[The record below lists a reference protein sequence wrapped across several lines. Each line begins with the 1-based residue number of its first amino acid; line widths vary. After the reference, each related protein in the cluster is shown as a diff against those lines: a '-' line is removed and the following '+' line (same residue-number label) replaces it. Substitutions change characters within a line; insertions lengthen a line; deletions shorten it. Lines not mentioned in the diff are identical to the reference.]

1 LAALAT
7 AKVPRRE
14 GAAAAT
20 AAKDAIMVS
29 DAISG

>member
-1 LAALAT
+1 
-7 AKVPRRE
+7 VPRRE